1 MLTPRFRILL
11 LSIAALLLS
20 LSPSLPANAANEAGI
35 GWIPTWRHGIAEAN
49 RTRKPILLVSAAPQ
63 CGGVPGE
70 W

>member
-1 MLTPRFRILL
+1 MPAPRFRILL

-35 GWIPTWRHGIAEAN
+35 GWIPTWKQGIAEAN
-49 RTRKPILLVSAAPQ
+49 RTKKPILLVSAAPQ